1 LGKKMRKHNGKE
13 YIENAPHD
21 ISELVEIINV
31 LRSPEGCEWDR
42 AQDFNS
48 MKRCLKDETE
58 EVLSAIDNKDY
69 KNLQEELGDVLL
81 QVVMNSEIAKEQGL
95 FDFNDV
101 VQTLCEKLIRRH
113 PHVFGD
119 EKRPTTPEESLALW
133 QKVKAIERQRKQQ
146 EKR

>member
-1 LGKKMRKHNGKE
+1 MKKHNGKE
-13 YIENAPHD
+13 YIEKAPHD
-21 ISELVEIINV
+21 ITELVEIIKV

-42 AQDFNS
+42 AQDFS
-48 MKRCLKDETE
+48 TMKKCLKDETE
-58 EVLSAIDNKDY
+58 EVLLAIDNKDY

-81 QVVMNSEIAKEQGL
+81 QVVMNSEIATEQGL
-95 FDFNDV
+95 FTFDDV

-133 QKVKAIERQRKQQ
+133 KKVKQIEK
-146 EKR
+146 EING